1 MNQNGQS
8 EAQLRNEEVVRKI
21 MAERGYDR
29 NPVKKKKHS
38 KKPVILSGVAV
49 LFVITIV
56 VISIMINNRDD
67 YGNDGNIDTS
77 YSMGETEKSSDG
89 TDNQISEEL
98 ENTTSTNDDTNA
110 QYTPSAS
117 DVYEDR
123 NVYYSHTDSS
133 GTQHY
138 TDGSTYDPHHCDA
151 LQSKYDAA
159 KANVDALNVAWEN
172 AYKNQTPF
180 SELYEKAGKN
190 MELAKR
196 WMAEEQQAVDDAM
209 KALKEAQATANSIYQ
224 DEVLPCHREM
234 YGQK

>member
-1 MNQNGQS
+1 MSEKS
-8 EAQLRNEEVVRKI
+8 EAQLKNEEAVRKI

-29 NPVKKKKHS
+29 TPVKKKKHS
-38 KKPVILSGVAV
+38 KKPLILSGVAV
-49 LFVITIV
+49 LFLAIIV
-56 VISIMINNRDD
+56 VFFIVINNRDN
-67 YGNDGNIDTS
+67 YGKDGDMDAG
-77 YSMGETEKSSDG
+77 YSMEETEKSSDG

-172 AYKNQTPF
+172 AYKNQAPF

-224 DEVLPCHREM
+224 DEILPCRKEM
-234 YGQK
+234 YGQ